1 MAAIDEF
8 LNGRDT
14 ISTKDATL
22 SIKING
28 NIIKMIEC
36 NKFTAKLE
44 KNK

>member
-22 SIKING
+22 SIKIN
-28 NIIKMIEC
+28 IH
-36 NKFTAKLE
+36 
-44 KNK
+44 KNNFYFLLT